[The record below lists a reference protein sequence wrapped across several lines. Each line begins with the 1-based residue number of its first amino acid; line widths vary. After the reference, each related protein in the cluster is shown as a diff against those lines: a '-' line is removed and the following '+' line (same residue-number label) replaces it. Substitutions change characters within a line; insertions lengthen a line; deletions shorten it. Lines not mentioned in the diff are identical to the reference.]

1 MIAPSLLAP
10 EIKSFMRLM
19 LRKKVDFPQPDGPIN
34 AVIAFFSI
42 SNEM

>member
-10 EIKSFMRLM
+10 GIKSFMRLM